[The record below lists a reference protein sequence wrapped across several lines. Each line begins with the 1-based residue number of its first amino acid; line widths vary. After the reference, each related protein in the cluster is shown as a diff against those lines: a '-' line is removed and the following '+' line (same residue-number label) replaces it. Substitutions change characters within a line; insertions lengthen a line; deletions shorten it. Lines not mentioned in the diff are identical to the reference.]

1 MENKMNRAERMIK
14 SARARNKRKLVKG
27 IRKKLTKR
35 YYAHLRHLRQKYQ
48 KIRARQHDS
57 KE

>member
-1 MENKMNRAERMIK
+1 MNRAERMIK

-27 IRKKLTKR
+27 IKNKLTKR
-35 YYAHLRHLRQKYQ
+35 YYAHMKHLRQKYQ

-57 KE
+57 EE